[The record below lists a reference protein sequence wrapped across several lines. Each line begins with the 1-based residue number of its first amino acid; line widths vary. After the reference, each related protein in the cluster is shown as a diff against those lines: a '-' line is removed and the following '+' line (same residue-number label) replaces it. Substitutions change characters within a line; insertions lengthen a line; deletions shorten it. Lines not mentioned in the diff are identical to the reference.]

1 MTDELPPSNIAAV
14 DAASGEAATP
24 HVTGG
29 AFGLSIDAALYD
41 NPTALA
47 RELATHAVVAGLPA
61 DSAKWRLSDVA
72 VALHGI
78 HGEKWRE
85 HVPRTCDDVADEPSP
100 GSWANMLTAGRA
112 WPAVATREH
121 WKRRGLSR
129 SHLTAV
135 NKMAVRDPAEA
146 AEWLELA
153 AANGWTANEM
163 RRAIRGDAAPAPA
176 NDPHDMS
183 LPDDL
188 AATLRQELED
198 AGIVLLSDGWYA
210 LVASRLLGVFDRHLR
225 IADEESAAV

>member
-1 MTDELPPSNIAAV
+1 MTTDAPPTHAAV
-14 DAASGEAATP
+14 DPATGEALTA
-24 HVTGG
+24 HVT
-29 AFGLSIDAALYD
+29 ANAYGLSIDATLYD
-41 NPTALA
+41 DPTALA

-61 DSAKWRLSDVA
+61 DSAKWRLSDIA

-85 HVPRTCDDVADEPSP
+85 HVPRTCDDMADEPSP

-112 WPAVATREH
+112 WPDTNTRAH

-146 AEWLELA
+146 AEWLERA
-153 AANGWTANEM
+153 AAEHWTANEM
-163 RRAIRGDAAPAPA
+163 RRAIRGGTAPAPA
-176 NDPHDMS
+176 SDPHDMS
-183 LPDDL
+183 LPDDI

-210 LVASRLLGVFDRHLR
+210 LVTSRLLGVFDRHLR
-225 IADEESAAV
+225 IADEESAAA